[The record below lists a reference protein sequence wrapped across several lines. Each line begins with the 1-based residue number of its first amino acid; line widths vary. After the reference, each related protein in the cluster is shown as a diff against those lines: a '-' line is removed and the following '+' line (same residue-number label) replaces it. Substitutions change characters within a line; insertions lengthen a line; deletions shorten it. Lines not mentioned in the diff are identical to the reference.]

1 MNKLILFITCLFLV
15 SIVSCKNKEKQT
27 KSESDIDAARNFIR
41 AALDGKFKD
50 ARTYM
55 LNDSLN
61 TNYMDIAERS
71 YERIDQTTKDRYRS
85 SSINVHNKK
94 ELNDSTAILIYSN
107 SFKNDH
113 DTLRIL
119 KKNNQWLVDLKYLY
133 LHDRDT
139 MQNQTIFKDSLQ

>member
-1 MNKLILFITCLFLV
+1 MYKNILLISCLSLISF
-15 SIVSCKNKEKQT
+15 VSCKNNEKQMQ
-27 KSESDIDAARNFIR
+27 SESDIDAARNFIR

-50 ARTYM
+50 ARIFM

-61 TNYMDIAERS
+61 INYMDIAERS
-71 YERIDQTTKDRYRS
+71 YEKIDQTTKDRYRT
-85 SSINVHNKK
+85 SSINIHNKK

-119 KKNNQWLVDLKYLY
+119 KKDNQWLVDLKYLY

-139 MQNQTIFKDSLQ
+139 MQNQTIIKDSLK